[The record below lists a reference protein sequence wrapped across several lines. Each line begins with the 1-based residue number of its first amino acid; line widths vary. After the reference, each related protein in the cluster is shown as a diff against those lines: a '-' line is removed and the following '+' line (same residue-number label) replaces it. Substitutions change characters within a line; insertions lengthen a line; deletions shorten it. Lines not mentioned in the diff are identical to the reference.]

1 MWTGTNDT
9 DMNDAPMPY
18 CGPAPA
24 PGQLWQAWNL
34 DPLLLAGLAA
44 FAILLWLK
52 SESQVRASA
61 ALALAALVVA
71 FVSPLCALTVALFS
85 ARAAHH
91 LLLTTIAA
99 PALAI
104 ALPLLPRLP
113 VSLSLAALSAAI
125 VAWHLPS
132 VYWAIWASD
141 TLYWAMQ
148 AAMLLPA
155 WVFWSG
161 VLSPGITAEAA
172 LRRALF
178 VGGLAGIMGL
188 VGAALTFAPGVLYLQ
203 HIDGAARWGLPALA
217 DQQLAGLIMWVP
229 GFLPLA
235 ALAFLMLRRG
245 WQRGFAA

>member
-1 MWTGTNDT
+1 
-9 DMNDAPMPY
+9 MNDAPMPY

-34 DPLLLAGLAA
+34 DLLLLVGLAA
-44 FAILLWLK
+44 FSVLLW
-52 SESQVRASA
+52 RAAGRQGRGGA
-61 ALALAALVVA
+61 ALALLALVVA

-91 LLLTTIAA
+91 VLLTTVAA
-99 PALAI
+99 PALAV

-125 VAWHLPS
+125 IAWHLPT

-141 TLYWAMQ
+141 GFYWIMQ
-148 AAMLLPA
+148 AAMLVPA
-155 WVFWSG
+155 WIFWSG

-188 VGAALTFAPGVLYLQ
+188 VGAALTFAPGVLYIQ
-203 HIDGAARWGLPALA
+203 HVDGAARWGLPALA